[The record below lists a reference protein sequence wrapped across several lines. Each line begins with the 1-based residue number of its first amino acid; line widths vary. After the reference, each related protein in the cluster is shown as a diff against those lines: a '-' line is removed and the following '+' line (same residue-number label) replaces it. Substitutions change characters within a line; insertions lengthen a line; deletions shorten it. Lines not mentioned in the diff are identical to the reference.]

1 MRNNVAHKIDLTAPP
16 ARANG
21 FRAKFLLPQSVVF
34 DTCICVLGISSMDK
48 QDTPIIRD
56 FGYRDAQNIGLLN
69 WSANTNLLAPEIN
82 ETLLHFLKSIIH

>member
-1 MRNNVAHKIDLTAPP
+1 MALEQNCYYPSLLYLTLVSVFWASPP
-16 ARANG
+16 W
-21 FRAKFLLPQSVVF
+21 
-34 DTCICVLGISSMDK
+34 TT

-82 ETLLHFLKSIIH
+82 ETLLHFLKSIIHSSI